1 MLIELILVGV
11 AGMALV
17 NGLLFTLVLLNKIRK
32 KERKKR
38 EDEIRAAFAK
48 RVEEHV
54 AGVHGEIPLPAG
66 KKETEI
72 LKEVLLEAFD
82 QAEPKDRE
90 KLLNIARVSGI
101 VMAELKELQ
110 SYQDSR
116 KAIAAYTLGV
126 MRAPEALESLLRVRT
141 ENRELTQCVARAII
155 LISGTRYL
163 SEVLKALG
171 ATALPQKAMALELVS
186 LIEEDLYPKMSA
198 YLKDTDI
205 PKRILA
211 LEALGSRADERVY
224 PFVVAELDSPNMEVR
239 LAALKALMGLKG
251 AARQE
256 VQEKM
261 DTLGQDPAWEVRAF
275 TAKALG
281 VSPKVGYGAIHLLQK
296 MLEDPNWM
304 VRFNASESL
313 LAQGEMG
320 VVALAETLFSPD
332 QFAQDRAW
340 DVLSRELTLYD
351 LNHRIAGYKTKDY
364 ILEKLQRFGQAR
376 KEMTILDA

>member
-17 NGLLFTLVLLNKIRK
+17 NGLLFTLVLLNKLQKKKRK
-32 KERKKR
+32 KHA
-38 EDEIRAAFAK
+38 DEIRAAFAIK
-48 RVEEHV
+48 VADHV

-72 LKEVLLEAFD
+72 LKDVLLEAFD
-82 QAEPKDRE
+82 RAEPKDRE

-110 SYQDSR
+110 SHQDSR

-171 ATALPQKAMALELVS
+171 AMALPQKAMALELVS
-186 LIEEDLYPKMSA
+186 LIEEDLFPKLSA

-224 PFVVAELDSPNMEVR
+224 PFVVAELDSPNKEVR

-251 AARQE
+251 AARPE
-256 VQEKM
+256 VREKM
-261 DTLGQDPAWEVRAF
+261 EVLGEDPAWEVRAF

-281 VSPKVGYGAIHLLQK
+281 VSPKVGYGAIHRLQK

-320 VVALAETLFSPD
+320 VVALTETLFSPD
-332 QFAQDRAW
+332 RFAQDRAW

-351 LNHRIAGYKTKDY
+351 LNQRIAGYKTKDY
-364 ILEKLQRFGQAR
+364 ILEKLQQFGQAR

>member
-17 NGLLFTLVLLNKIRK
+17 NGLLFTLVLLNKLQKKKRK
-32 KERKKR
+32 KHA
-38 EDEIRAAFAK
+38 DEIRAAFAIK
-48 RVEEHV
+48 VADHV

-72 LKEVLLEAFD
+72 LKDVLLEAFD
-82 QAEPKDRE
+82 RAEPKDRE
-90 KLLNIARVSGI
+90 KLLNMARVSGI

-110 SYQDSR
+110 SHQDSR

-171 ATALPQKAMALELVS
+171 ATALPQKAMALELLS
-186 LIEEDLYPKMSA
+186 LIEEDLYPKMST
-198 YLKDTDI
+198 YLKDTDVS
-205 PKRILA
+205 KRILA

-224 PFVVAELDSPNMEVR
+224 PFVVEELNSPDKEVR

-251 AARQE
+251 AARPE
-256 VQEKM
+256 VREKIHI
-261 DTLGQDPAWEVRAF
+261 LGQDPAWEVRAF

-281 VSPKVGYGAIHLLQK
+281 ASPGVGYGAIHLLQK

-332 QFAQDRAW
+332 RFAKDRAW

-351 LNHRIAGYKTKDY
+351 LNQRIAGFKTKDY
-364 ILEKLQRFGQAR
+364 ILDKLQQFGQAR